1 MRRLQP
7 GPLKDFDSSFLLSSQ
22 LSRPTCAETL
32 ATPSY
37 VGSYF
42 SSLGKILI
50 EVKRCE
56 SSGTIAAIFCF
67 GYN

>member
-7 GPLKDFDSSFLLSSQ
+7 GPPKGFDSSFLLSSQ

-37 VGSYF
+37 VGSF
-42 SSLGKILI
+42 FPSLEQILF

-56 SSGTIAAIFCF
+56 SSGAIAAIFCF
-67 GYN
+67 

>member
-1 MRRLQP
+1 MRRLQL

-37 VGSYF
+37 VGSFFF
-42 SSLGKILI
+42 SSLEQILI

-67 GYN
+67 